1 MLNGYARSEVKMMVR
16 GQYAI
21 VGYGFRMPGGI
32 HTGDD
37 FWRLLSE
44 RDVVREPVAD
54 RYGPGFEPVAGQ
66 PGPSR
71 FGSGYEGLMHGK
83 EAFLFDCHLFG
94 VSRREA
100 TGMDPQLRQL
110 LTCTWEAFEQAG
122 WDHAR
127 LRNSRT
133 GVFIGA
139 QVSASSGWR
148 PMLGPNEYAVT
159 GTSVDMFANR
169 LSYTFNLMGPS
180 ATCLTACSSGATAL
194 HAAITALAAGD
205 CDQAVIGASTF
216 LGSGQISA
224 GFASLGVISPDGGC
238 RSFDVGA
245 NGYMRSEGAFI
256 FLLRPLAAAEA
267 DGDRILAVVAGTA
280 VNAAGAGDGATGSA
294 PGRMITAPTKHA
306 QVTLMRAACDSAGI
320 SPDQVSYLEAHAT
333 GTRVGDRVEG
343 NAIGQV
349 FGGSGRA
356 QPVRLSSVKSN
367 VGHMEAAAFCC
378 ALLKVLLMFERR
390 TYAPISR
397 HFAVPSPDIDFTGM
411 HVQTECE
418 SFGPDPVTV
427 GINSFGFGGTNGHC
441 LLTEYRPPREATRPE
456 ATPGAAYLIP
466 LSARSPEAL
475 RTVARELASLVKD
488 PASPEEALDLA
499 TLAGNLARRRTHFGT
514 RTAFAA
520 DSVGGLARC
529 LTEFADEAPDAAP
542 LATVPDGTAE
552 PRVMLAFAGQGTQW
566 AGCGRELY
574 DTEPVFRASI
584 DEVDAVW
591 REHAR
596 FSLRDECF
604 GASQERVDETQ
615 IAQPMIFMIEA
626 ALTELL
632 RSWGIRPVCVV
643 GHSAGE
649 VGAAYAAGIFSLADA
664 TRLIYHRATRQQRTA
679 GSGRML
685 AVTLDRVGT
694 EEILREIGGLTLEI
708 ACENA
713 PASTVVCGSAADIT
727 LAAEVLERRDISCR
741 LLRGNVA
748 FHSRAM
754 DPIEDD
760 LRASLAFLD
769 DLPMKASV
777 PFVSS
782 VTGEVT
788 EKLDATY
795 WWANV
800 RQPVLFAA
808 AIETALSEFRPDVVV
823 EVSPHDALVPAVRQC
838 LAGPDTGT
846 GHGEPACVPTLKRDT
861 DSRLSFTQALAA
873 LYREGVP
880 LDFAARHP
888 RIRPVSHLLPRHPRN
903 EQPLTD
909 ARSDDMFAMK
919 QGDYSA
925 GPLVG
930 RRLPGGQPRFEVRMS
945 AADFPWLA
953 EHRVQDASIVP
964 AAGYVEMVLQ
974 AIGGAPANFP
984 EIEFRKPCMLTDT
997 PVRLQTELEPEP
1009 GQPGAFSFRIFSQ
1022 PYPAADGTG
1031 DAAPAE
1037 LHCLGRV
1044 RRLTVPPE
1052 APGFDRV
1059 GRSRFTGVR
1068 FSSRRAFYDRVEAVI
1083 GDYFQ
1088 YGPAFQVIQS
1098 GREDAS
1104 SSEVL
1109 LDLRVGNELWQDCQ
1123 RAGYLFP
1130 PALLDGGL
1138 QSMIYYMVEC
1148 ADVSC
1153 VPLRMEDFTVDRLP
1167 ASPRLVAHYVPP
1179 ATTLQ
1184 PERGQLASL
1193 LGEQHSGSVTL
1204 YDSETGERVAH
1215 LRAYFCS
1222 FANPRQDVLGRSR
1235 HAMRWQPKFADPARL
1250 AMLTGRVPAGPDGG
1264 IDLAALIAALRTGQ
1278 DGMGPRPVLRVA
1290 EFAANAAPE
1299 ETALAGCLTRDGE
1312 ATEDD
1317 LGGAE
1322 FWLLGSSPDAAKRLL
1337 AAFGQTGGA
1346 TGANRV
1352 AVADLAHPET
1362 IDFAE
1367 GLLREAAC
1375 DVVVADARR
1384 TPLSPAAWQVIRQ
1397 LLVPGGLAVIRDAD
1411 DGPDPAAAG
1420 WTRLRAGQPAI
1431 GQAALWAAPA
1441 ELPDER
1447 AGAERGCGEHA
1458 AAPGDRWLIAG
1469 PGTSADWPASD
1480 AELIAM
1486 DSLEPGWLWSAA
1498 VQERLRGLS
1507 AIDFCPGTWDSGT
1520 GDGAHGTGGDPLGQ
1534 RLTTRFLELMR
1545 ALVTARQ
1552 DAGSDDA
1559 PRRCRVTVITE
1570 RAAMDV
1576 AAPRG
1581 AVLWGAARSLG
1592 HELDTLIDLRL
1603 IDISGLENPRDLA
1616 ALGWLARHDVRER
1629 ELAIRDG
1636 MLYAPRL
1643 VSLPGQG
1650 EASVPAAEA
1659 GRYRL
1664 ELTAPGQIAGLTV
1677 RTVPAEPPGPGE
1689 VEVAV
1694 AATALNFRDVMVA
1707 LGMLPL
1713 SSYERSALGRRIGFE
1728 GAGTVTQTGAGVT
1741 SVTPGEEVLFMSG
1754 GCAAS
1759 SVTVPE
1765 RAVIARPRALSVEQ
1779 GAAALSVYVTAYYA
1793 LAEIARLRAGQ
1804 RVLIH
1809 SAMGG
1814 VGQAAIALARRAGAV
1829 IYATAGTPEK
1839 RARLREL
1846 GAVATFDSHS
1856 FDWYGELMDATGGE
1870 GVDVVLNSLAGHHLE
1885 LCLQALR
1892 PGGWHC
1898 EIGKVDIYANSTLGL
1913 SVFRKNLHFAAIDID
1928 RLTYDDPDRA
1938 RELIRECVR
1947 LLDRGE
1953 IPPLPVTAYGFERY
1967 AESLRFMASGQHE
1980 GKIVLTAPDDAAGRS
1995 LRVAD
2000 QRPFLDS
2007 QATYLVTGGLGGL
2020 GRRLVSYLVYAGA
2033 RHLTLLDRDPGQGR
2047 DAAWLRSASGIAR
2060 YFPGTEV
2067 ELDIVPADAAS
2078 RADVD
2083 RVIRGLARPLKGV
2096 FHLAG
2101 VLDDRQLGDIT
2112 PTSVAAVFGPKA
2124 GGAWNLHQA
2133 TLDAPLDHFV
2143 LFSSIAAVMGNTGQA
2158 VYAGANAFLDALA
2171 AHRRGNGLPGLA
2183 FNLAALA
2190 ETGMALRGQHVLR
2203 LARSSGLPPVS
2214 AAVAIA
2220 NLDAALR
2227 GAHPDADHVICAD
2240 IGRLPGD
2247 ADHLDFMRAGR
2258 WMSDAGALGG
2268 EADGLTADA
2277 IAADLCRQISR
2288 MSGHEEV
2295 GATETIASFGVNSV
2309 SIAELS
2315 AFIRSRF
2322 GHQVGIL
2329 DLMTTATPR
2338 SVAEAI
2344 LSGKAGQQ
2352 AGAAGPRAATAFT
2365 GTALRSG
2372 QAHAVAGSDA
2382 SLPDQCQEDL
2392 EQLRRTI
2399 RDLMAAEPSPAVPAG
2414 KFRAVLLTGAVGFVG
2429 RFVLAELLRQA
2440 DGLTVHCLVRA
2451 DNPEHGLERIRRA
2464 MRDAEIWDEEF
2475 TGRIRVWPGD
2485 ITEPS
2490 LGLDPDDF
2498 AWLAGETDAVYHL
2511 AAELNLVSSYAAVRD
2526 VNTRSLGDILKL
2538 AFTGRVKHLV
2548 YSSTMGVFP
2557 QYFAGFAG
2565 DFADLPVEDEAR
2577 PDIALMRS
2585 VLPPGFTGYPWS
2597 KLTVEESLRFARS
2610 HGMPVTIMRLPE
2622 MGSAAA
2628 TGYTQNADIAVRI
2641 AMAIYDTGLVPA
2653 GFRLRWTEP
2662 VDTVAETLVRLS
2674 LSPRR
2679 EHAIYHLVNPEPATH
2694 GLSPLDFGLDLR
2706 EVSYPEFKLACQ
2718 ARGAQGPLHGYWALV
2733 DYFADLWFPADG
2745 DSGRRS
2751 WQGRQP
2757 IATGAVSSRLGT
2769 NRPAWAGIFTTTERS
2784 LSWIGRHA
2792 AQWPYNR
2799 PSVMLDADG
2808 LRQQAVAFAD
2818 RAGVRFE
2825 DAYPAEVFDG
2835 LGQLVAALRAPAA
2848 RIREDRRSAV
2858 SLQLSR
2864 RLWDRA
2870 TLAGELARHPEIA
2883 AEPVERPVFILGTDR
2898 TGTTLLHRMLAR
2910 GDRLWAP
2917 TPPEIVCPALPP
2929 GESPSQAAL
2938 VRRRYADDLLTAS
2951 GITEALH
2958 GIHQVDMAEPD
2969 EEHSFLEDSFAAW
2982 TFSMQF
2988 EIPDYTRWLAGHDAS
3003 FAYAG
3008 HLQAMRHLGWQRRT
3022 GRSTGEEQAPRR
3034 WLLKMPFHLAELPTL
3049 AATYP
3054 DAIFVQTHRTPLE
3067 FLAPWNGLVRSIREL
3082 WSDTGGQADLAALGA
3097 GQLDLMS
3104 RMLEGV
3110 ARLRQA
3116 DPELNRRFI
3125 DVSYLDL
3132 IESPLRVV
3140 DKIYQ
3145 QLGWPVEKRERAR
3158 MKHWLT
3164 EDAVRWQA
3172 EPRHQYSLAEYGL
3185 STGQVETAFSG
3196 YAEFTRMNKIRM
3208 A

>member
-1 MLNGYARSEVKMMVR
+1 MM
-16 GQYAI
+16 GQGRYAI

-54 RYGPGFEPVAGQ
+54 RYGPGYEPVGGQ

-71 FGSGYEGLMHGK
+71 FGSGYEGLMRGD
-83 EAFLFDCHLFG
+83 EAYLFDCHLFG
-94 VSRREA
+94 VSPREA
-100 TGMDPQLRQL
+100 MLLDPQIRQL

-133 GVFIGA
+133 GVFIGT
-139 QVSASSGWR
+139 QVSPSVGWR
-148 PMLGPNEYAVT
+148 PMLGPNEYAT
-159 GTSVDMFANR
+159 SGSSVDMFANR

-180 ATCLTACSSGATAL
+180 AACLTACSSGATAL
-194 HAAITALAAGD
+194 HTAITALDVGD
-205 CDQAVIGASTF
+205 CDQAIVGASTF
-216 LGSGQISA
+216 LGSAQISA

-238 RSFDVGA
+238 RSFDAGA

-256 FLLRPLAAAEA
+256 FLLKPLAVAEE
-267 DGDRILAVVAGTA
+267 DGDRILAVVEGTA

-306 QVTLMRAACDSAGI
+306 QVALMNAACDSAGI
-320 SPDQVSYLEAHAT
+320 LPDQVGYLEAHAT

-349 FGGSGRA
+349 FGGPGRA

-418 SFGPDPVTV
+418 PFGPDPVTV

-441 LLTEYRPPREATRPE
+441 LVTEYRPPREAARPE
-456 ATPGAAYLIP
+456 AIPGAAYLIP
-466 LSARSPEAL
+466 LSARSPEVL
-475 RTVARELASLVKD
+475 RTVARDLASLVKD
-488 PASPEEALDLA
+488 PASPEEALNLA

-520 DSVGGLARC
+520 DSLPGLARC

-542 LATVPDGTAE
+542 LATVADGAAE

-584 DEVDAVW
+584 DEIDAVW

-615 IAQPMIFMIEA
+615 IAQPVIFMIEA

-664 TRLIYHRATRQQRTA
+664 TRLIYHRAMQQQRTA

-685 AVTLDRVGT
+685 AVPLDRAGT
-694 EEILREIGGLTLEI
+694 EEILRAAGGLTLEI

-713 PASTVVCGSAADIT
+713 PASTVVCGSAADIM
-727 LAAEVLERRDISCR
+727 LAAGVLERRGIDCR

-754 DPIEDD
+754 DPIEEG

-769 DLPMKASV
+769 DLPMKTSV

-782 VTGEVT
+782 VTGKIT
-788 EKLDATY
+788 ERLDAAY

-838 LAGPDTGT
+838 LAGLGTGT
-846 GHGEPACVPTLKRDT
+846 GPGEPACVPTLKRDA
-861 DSRLSFTQALAA
+861 DSRLSFTETLAA

-880 LDFAARHP
+880 LDFTARHP
-888 RIRPVSHLLPRHPRN
+888 RIRPVTHLLPRYPKDER
-903 EQPLTD
+903 PLID
-909 ARSDDMFAMK
+909 ARNDDIFTMK
-919 QGDYSA
+919 LGDYSA
-925 GPLVG
+925 GPLIG
-930 RRLPGGQPRFEVRMS
+930 RRLPGDRPRFEVRIS

-953 EHRVQDASIVP
+953 DHRVQGASIVP
-964 AAGYVEMVLQ
+964 AAGYIEMILQ
-974 AIGGAPANFP
+974 AIGGAPAHFP
-984 EIEFRKPCMLTDT
+984 EVEFRKPCMLTAT
-997 PVRLQTELEPEP
+997 PARLQTELEPEP
-1009 GQPGAFSFRIFSQ
+1009 GESGAFSFRIFSL

-1031 DAAPAE
+1031 TAAPAE
-1037 LHCLGRV
+1037 LHCLGKV
-1044 RRLTVPPE
+1044 CRLTEPPE
-1052 APGFDRV
+1052 APGLDRV
-1059 GRSRFTGVR
+1059 DRSRFTGVR
-1068 FSSRRAFYDRVEAVI
+1068 FGSRRAFYEQLETVI

-1098 GREDAS
+1098 VREDAT
-1104 SSEVL
+1104 EVL
-1109 LDLRVGNELWQDCQ
+1109 VDLRAGSELWQDCQ

-1130 PALLDGGL
+1130 PALFDGGL
-1138 QSMIYYMVEC
+1138 QTLVYYALEC
-1148 ADVSC
+1148 ADVSS
-1153 VPLRMEDFTVDRLP
+1153 VPRRMEDLTVDRLP

-1179 ATTLQ
+1179 IMRH
-1184 PERGQLASL
+1184 ERGQIALP
-1193 LGEQHSGSVTL
+1193 LGEQPAGSITL
-1204 YDSETGERVAH
+1204 YDPETGERVAH
-1215 LRAYFCS
+1215 LGTYLAS

-1235 HAMRWQPKFADPARL
+1235 HAVHWQPKFADPARL
-1250 AMLTGRVPAGPDGG
+1250 AMLAGRIPAGPDGG
-1264 IDLAALIAALRTGQ
+1264 VDLAALIAALRAGQ
-1278 DGMGPRPVLRVA
+1278 DGMGPRPVLRIA
-1290 EFAANAAPE
+1290 EFAADAAPE
-1299 ETALAGCLTRDGE
+1299 QTVLAGCLAGGGA

-1317 LGGAE
+1317 PGGAE
-1322 FWLLGSSPDAAKRLL
+1322 FWLLGSSPDTAKRLL
-1337 AAFGQTGGA
+1337 AAFGQTDGA
-1346 TGANRV
+1346 TGTSRV

-1375 DVVVADARR
+1375 DMVVADARR
-1384 TPLSPAAWQVIRQ
+1384 TPLSPAAWQVIRR
-1397 LLVPGGLAVIRDAD
+1397 LLVPGGLAVIRHAV
-1411 DGPDPAAAG
+1411 DGPVPAAAG
-1420 WTRLRAGQPAI
+1420 WTRLRAGQPAT
-1431 GQAALWAAPA
+1431 GQAALWTAPA
-1441 ELPDER
+1441 ELPDEC
-1447 AGAERGCGEHA
+1447 AGAESGCGEHA

-1469 PGTSADWPASD
+1469 PGTPAGWPAPG

-1507 AIDFCPGTWDSGT
+1507 AIDFCPGTWDNGT
-1520 GDGAHGTGGDPLGQ
+1520 SNGEQGTGGDPLGQ

-1552 DAGSDDA
+1552 DVGQHDA
-1559 PRRCRVTVITE
+1559 SRRCRVTVVTE
-1570 RAAMDV
+1570 EAAMDV
-1576 AAPRG
+1576 VAPCGAA
-1581 AVLWGAARSLG
+1581 LWGAARSLG
-1592 HELDTLIDLRL
+1592 HELDTSIDLRL
-1603 IDISGLENPRDLA
+1603 IDLGGLEDPRDLA
-1616 ALGWLARHDVRER
+1616 ALGWLVRHDVRER

-1664 ELTAPGQIAGLTV
+1664 ELTAPGQITGLTV
-1677 RTVPAEPPGPGE
+1677 RTVPAGPPGPGE
-1689 VEVAV
+1689 VEIAV

-1707 LGMLPL
+1707 LDMLPL
-1713 SSYERSALGRRIGFE
+1713 SSYERSALGRQIGFE

-1741 SVTPGEEVLFMSG
+1741 SVAPGEEVLFMSG

-1765 RAVIARPRALSVEQ
+1765 RAVIARPRGLSVEQ

-1846 GAVATFDSHS
+1846 GVVSAFDSHS
-1856 FDWYGELMDATGGE
+1856 FAWYDELMDATGGE

-1885 LCLQALR
+1885 LCLRALR

-1898 EIGKVDIYANSTLGL
+1898 EIGKVDIYADSELGL
-1913 SVFRKNLHFAAIDID
+1913 SVFRKNLRFAAIDID
-1928 RLTYDDPDRA
+1928 RLTHDDPDRV

-1953 IPPLPVTAYGFERY
+1953 IPPLPVTAYDFERY
-1967 AESLRFMASGQHE
+1967 ADALRFMASGQHE
-1980 GKIVLTAPDDAAGRS
+1980 GKIVLTAPDDAASRS

-2000 QRPFLDS
+2000 QRPFLDP

-2020 GRRLVSYLVYAGA
+2020 GRHLVSYLVYAGA
-2033 RHLTLLDRDPGQGR
+2033 RHLTLLDRNPGQGR
-2047 DAAWLRSASGIAR
+2047 DAAWLRGVSGIAH
-2060 YFPGTEV
+2060 YFPSIDV
-2067 ELDIVPADAAS
+2067 ELDIVSADATS

-2112 PTSVAAVFGPKA
+2112 PTSVATVFGPKA

-2143 LFSSIAAVMGNTGQA
+2143 LFSSIAAVTGNAGQA

-2171 AHRRGNGLPGLA
+2171 AHRRGSGLPGLA

-2203 LARSSGLPPVS
+2203 LARAGGLPPVS
-2214 AAVAIA
+2214 VAVAIA

-2240 IGRLPGD
+2240 IGRLSGGVAHP
-2247 ADHLDFMRAGR
+2247 DFMRTGR

-2277 IAADLCRQISR
+2277 ITADLCRQISR
-2288 MSGHEEV
+2288 LSGHEEV

-2329 DLMTTATPR
+2329 DLMTTATPQ
-2338 SVAEAI
+2338 SIAEAI
-2344 LSGKAGQQ
+2344 LSSKTGQQ
-2352 AGAAGPRAATAFT
+2352 AGAGPRAATAFA
-2365 GTALRSG
+2365 GTTL
-2372 QAHAVAGSDA
+2372 HAVAGSDA

-2392 EQLRRTI
+2392 EELRRTI
-2399 RDLMAAEPSPAVPAG
+2399 RDLIAAAPSPAVPADE
-2414 KFRAVLLTGAVGFVG
+2414 FRAVLLTGATGFVG

-2440 DGLTVHCLVRA
+2440 DGLTVHCLLRA
-2451 DNPEHGLERIRRA
+2451 DTPEHGLERIRRA
-2464 MRDAEIWDEEF
+2464 MRDAEIWDEGF
-2475 TGRIRVWPGD
+2475 ADRIRVWPGD
-2485 ITEPS
+2485 IGEPL
-2490 LGLDPDDF
+2490 LGLAPDHF
-2498 AWLAGETDAVYHL
+2498 AWLAGEIDAVYHL
-2511 AAELNLVSSYAAVRD
+2511 AAELNLISSYAAVREVNARSVGD
-2526 VNTRSLGDILKL
+2526 VLKL
-2538 AFTGRVKHLV
+2538 ALTGRVKHLV

-2557 QYFAGFAG
+2557 QYFAGFTG
-2565 DFADLPVEDEAR
+2565 DFAGLPVEDEAR

-2585 VLPPGFTGYPWS
+2585 VLPPGLTGYPWS

-2610 HGMPVTIMRLPE
+2610 HGVPATIMRLPE
-2622 MGSAAA
+2622 MGAAAA
-2628 TGYTQNADIAVRI
+2628 TGYTQNTDIVVRI
-2641 AMAIYDTGLVPA
+2641 ITAIYDTGLVPA
-2653 GFRLRWTEP
+2653 GFRLCWTEP
-2662 VDTVAETLVRLS
+2662 VDTVAEILVRLS
-2674 LSPRR
+2674 LNPRR
-2679 EHAIYHLVNPEPATH
+2679 QHAIYHLVNPEPTTH

-2718 ARGAQGPLHGYWALV
+2718 ARGAQGPLHGYWPLV
-2733 DYFADLWFPADG
+2733 DYFADRWFPADEG
-2745 DSGRRS
+2745 GGRRG
-2751 WQGRQP
+2751 WLERQP
-2757 IATGAVSSRLGT
+2757 IATATVSSDLGAD
-2769 NRPAWAGIFTTTERS
+2769 RPAWAGILTITGRS
-2784 LSWIGRHA
+2784 LSWIDRHA

-2799 PSVMLDADG
+2799 PNGMLDADR

-2825 DAYPAEVFDG
+2825 DVYPAEVLDG
-2835 LGQLVAALRAPAA
+2835 LGQLVAALQAPTA
-2848 RIREDRRSAV
+2848 RIREDRRSALN
-2858 SLQLSR
+2858 LQLSR
-2864 RLWDRA
+2864 RLWNRA
-2870 TLAGELARHPEIA
+2870 ALAGELACHPEIA
-2883 AEPVERPVFILGTDR
+2883 AEPIERPVFILGIDR
-2898 TGTTLLHRMLAR
+2898 TGTTLLHRMLAS
-2910 GDRLWAP
+2910 GDRLWTP
-2917 TPPEIVCPALPP
+2917 TLPETFCPALPP
-2929 GESPSQAAL
+2929 GDAAL
-2938 VRRRYADDLLTAS
+2938 ARRRYADDLLTAS
-2951 GITEALH
+2951 GITEMLR
-2958 GIHQVDMAEPD
+2958 GIHQVDIAEPD
-2969 EEHSFLEDSFAAW
+2969 EEHGFLEDSFAAW
-2982 TFSMQF
+2982 TFLMQF
-2988 EIPDYTRWLAGHDAS
+2988 EIPDYMRWLAGHDAS

-3008 HLQAMRHLGWQRRT
+3008 HLQAMRHLSWQRRT
-3022 GRSTGEEQAPRR
+3022 GRGTGEKQAPRR
-3034 WLLKMPFHLAELPTL
+3034 WLLKMPVHLAELPTL

-3054 DAIFVQTHRTPLE
+3054 DALFVQTHRTPLE
-3067 FLAPWNGLVRSIREL
+3067 FLPSWNGLVRSLRAL
-3082 WSDTGGQADLAALGA
+3082 WSDIDGQADLAALGA
-3097 GQLDLMS
+3097 GQLDFMS

-3140 DKIYQ
+3140 AKIYQ
-3145 QLGWPVEKRERAR
+3145 DLGWPVRERERAR
-3158 MKHWLT
+3158 MKHWLAGEAT
-3164 EDAVRWQA
+3164 WQQA
-3172 EPRHQYSLAEYGL
+3172 EPQHRYSLAEYGL

-3196 YAEFTRMNKIRM
+3196 YAEFTRINKIRM